1 MRECRIVLRRGF
13 FGLSGVA
20 MRGQRGFTIIE
31 FLVVAAICGILALI
45 AVPQYSAYRERAYTM
60 ATISDVS
67 RVARAQKEL
76 FSSSSS
82 YKEISSCSGVSADAR
97 CALEGLP
104 GLESLSKGV
113 SMDVKTSQSGF
124 IVTAKHIKSAKICSW
139 DSSKGGPVECSS

>member
-1 MRECRIVLRRGF
+1 
-13 FGLSGVA
+13 
-20 MRGQRGFTIIE
+20 
-31 FLVVAAICGILALI
+31 
-45 AVPQYSAYRERAYTM
+45 M

-76 FSSSSS
+76 FTSSSS
-82 YKEISSCSGVSADAR
+82 YKEISSCSSVSADTR
-97 CALEGLP
+97 CILEGLP

-139 DSSKGGPVECSS
+139 DSAKGGPVDCSS